1 MFQELT
7 EGLEG
12 ESGCSKCDF
21 QASSSNAKMA
31 TKILALHHVTDHG
44 GAELDELLKDLPLVQ
59 VPNTN
64 GVIYY
69 FRLYCSII

>member
-59 VPNTN
+59 VRYIS
-64 GVIYY
+64 GIMFC